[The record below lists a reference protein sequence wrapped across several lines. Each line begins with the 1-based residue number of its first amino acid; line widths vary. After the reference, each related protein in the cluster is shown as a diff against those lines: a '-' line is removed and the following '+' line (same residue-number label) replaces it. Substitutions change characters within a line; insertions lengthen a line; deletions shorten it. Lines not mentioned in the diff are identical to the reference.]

1 MNPDDHIVHQSYHD
15 PFEIIHD
22 HIHQVYQNPRVPDHV
37 LLGD

>member
-15 PFEIIHD
+15 SFEIIHD
-22 HIHQVYQNPRVPDHV
+22 PIHQVHQNPRVPDHV